1 MPKIEVNEEVFYA
14 LAAGNRPDAGDSWR
28 GNRETWQASR
38 AAFEEAL
45 SCAKAELDED
55 SDKSLPPA
63 ERALKIE
70 LNDTNRPDLW
80 ATAGCARQLR
90 VYHGGS
96 RPEYPF
102 FSRPGKPQKARR
114 KILVEEG
121 VRTVR
126 PFLAGFIAG
135 GKAVTDASL
144 RDMIQTQEKL
154 AWNYGRKRRTISMGL
169 YRISIITWPIIYKG
183 VDPDSVSFVP
193 LQWDAPLTLREILRQ
208 HPKGRE
214 YGFIQEHEPIHP
226 LLTDAT
232 GAVLSYPPIINSA
245 DLGAVQVG
253 DTDLFVELTGTDQP
267 SVTLSASIV
276 ACDLADQGYTIEP
289 VEIEYAYDT
298 PFGRSVVSPYYFQ
311 TPVFC
316 SLARVEKFLGDR
328 LGAAECVRAL
338 ERMGVRA
345 EAGRDRERGVPAL
358 SPPEEGVWAWPPEYR
373 NDFLHAADVAEDV
386 MIGRGL
392 ASFKPQRP
400 RDFTVGRLTPVTSL
414 SRRVRDLMVG
424 MGYQEMIYNYLGSRR
439 DLVENM
445 QGDGGRILRIA
456 NPMTENYEYVR
467 DTVLASLM
475 ASESVSGHAAYP
487 HRIFEIGKVA
497 FRAALAGAAQ
507 AEGSPGAAPAAGNAA
522 GDAVGNAAGTDT
534 VEGTANST
542 GTLTRQYLGFVH
554 AAPDANF
561 NTVAA
566 QLQTLFYY
574 LSREYTVEESGDS
587 RFIPGRA
594 AAICCGGR
602 PVGVFGEIHPQ
613 VLENWGLTV
622 PCAAAEIDIEALL

>member
-1 MPKIEVNEEVFYA
+1 
-14 LAAGNRPDAGDSWR
+14 AGDSWR
-28 GNRETWQASR
+28 RNRESWQSDR

-55 SDKSLPPA
+55 SDKGLPPA
-63 ERALKIE
+63 ERVLKIE

-90 VYHGGS
+90 VYHGGR

-102 FSRPGKPQKARR
+102 FSIPGKPHKARR
-114 KILVEEG
+114 RILVEEG
-121 VRTVR
+121 VKKVR
-126 PFLAGFIAG
+126 PYLAGFIAG

-169 YRISIITWPIIYKG
+169 YRISIIKWPIIYKG

-193 LQWDAPLTLREILRQ
+193 LQWDRPLSLREILKQ

-226 LLTDAT
+226 LLTDAA

-289 VEIEYAYDT
+289 VQIEYAYDT
-298 PFGRSVVSPYYFQ
+298 PFGRTVVSPYYFQ
-311 TPVFC
+311 EPVFC

-328 LGAAECVRAL
+328 LSAADCVRAL
-338 ERMGVRA
+338 ERMGLRA
-345 EAGRDRERGVPAL
+345 EAACDRERGAPAG
-358 SPPEEGVWAWPPEYR
+358 SPPGEGVWAWPPEYR

-400 RDFTVGRLTPVTSL
+400 RDFTVGRLTPLSSL
-414 SRRVRDLMVG
+414 SRRLRELMVG
-424 MGYQEMIYNYLGSRR
+424 MGYQEMIYNYLGSRK
-439 DLVENM
+439 DLVDNM
-445 QGDGGRILRIA
+445 RGDGARILRIA

-467 DTVLASLM
+467 DTVLASLLS
-475 ASESVSGHAAYP
+475 SESVSGHAAYP

-497 FRAALAGAAQ
+497 FRTGRDTPEREAAGSGAA
-507 AEGSPGAAPAAGNAA
+507 ATS
-522 GDAVGNAAGTDT
+522 GTATATSGTATATLSADT
-534 VEGTANST
+534 VEGTGGST
-542 GTLTRQYLGFVH
+542 GTLTRQYLGLVH

-574 LSREYTVEESGDS
+574 LSRDYTVEESDDS

-594 AAICCGGR
+594 AAIHYAGK
-602 PVGVFGEIHPQ
+602 PIGVFGEIHPQ

-622 PCAAAEIDIEALL
+622 PCAALELDIEALLGPSHG